1 MPGESFQ
8 QLLMLS
14 VSNVKKGF
22 FRQAAANLANSAL
35 FLHIC

>member
-1 MPGESFQ
+1 MPCESFQ

-22 FRQAAANLANSAL
+22 FRQSAANLAKSAL
-35 FLHIC
+35 FLHIR